1 MPNFSVLHGS
11 RNRRNFAA
19 VMKKIN
25 YFSIVGFTAL
35 YVVTVFA
42 TAFLGFLHPLCW
54 VGFPVVAALLGAFSY
69 LCVASHWQRFG
80 AGALLGLA
88 FGLFLLATGEGGLP
102 AFATAIIAGLLSDV
116 LRLFVGNT
124 SKKGATIAYP
134 VLSLGVIGWIL
145 PLWTRTQWYHDGAV
159 EEMGVDYAEGLMPLA
174 QWWVFL
180 LLVIATMVV
189 GYIGIRLAISW
200 LKSTVLRFDE
210 QPGLLSKF
218 WNTNAR
224 PQGWMGRMALWEM
237 NLTHTPM
244 APWNLSLID
253 FQPDW
258 TILDVGCGGGKNI
271 ARMLKRCPQGQ
282 VYGID
287 YSEESV
293 AYSIKNNRQHIGT
306 RCFIQQGNVM
316 HLPYED
322 AKFDLI
328 TAYETVYF
336 WPDLKKAFS
345 EVFRVLKPDGIFTFS
360 YGDESSSTMRYWA
373 NEIEAMRILPA
384 DEISQLLTD
393 AGFANLQIARKGGY
407 TINFRMRKP

>member
-1 MPNFSVLHGS
+1 
-11 RNRRNFAA
+11 
-19 VMKKIN
+19 MKKIN

-35 YVVTVFA
+35 YVVAVFA
-42 TAFLGFLHPLCW
+42 TAFLGFFHPLCW

-69 LCVASHWQRFG
+69 LCVASHWQQFG
-80 AGALLGLA
+80 AGTLIGLA
-88 FGLFLLATGEGGLP
+88 FGLFLLATGEGGLL
-102 AFATAIIAGLLSDV
+102 AVIVAIISGLLSDV
-116 LRLFVGNT
+116 LRLFAGNT
-124 SKKGATIAYP
+124 SRKGATIAYP
-134 VLSLGVIGWIL
+134 TLSLGVIGWIL
-145 PLWTRTQWYHDGAV
+145 PLWTRTQWYHNGAV

-174 QWWVFL
+174 QWWVL
-180 LLVIATMVV
+180 LLLIIATMLV
-189 GYIGIRLAISW
+189 GYIGIRHAICW
-200 LKSTVLRFDE
+200 LKDTVSKFDE

-244 APWNLSLID
+244 ALWNLSLID

-293 AYSIKNNRQHIGT
+293 AYSQKKIQKHLGT
-306 RCFIQQGNVM
+306 RCFIEQGNVM
-316 HLPYED
+316 QLPYED
-322 AKFDLI
+322 AKFDLV

-336 WPDLKKAFS
+336 WPELKKAFS
-345 EVFRVLKPDGIFTFS
+345 EVFRVLKPDGIFSFS

-373 NEIEAMRILPA
+373 NEIEAMRILLV
-384 DEISQLLTD
+384 DEISQMLTD
-393 AGFANLQIARKGGY
+393 AGFTDLQIARKGGY